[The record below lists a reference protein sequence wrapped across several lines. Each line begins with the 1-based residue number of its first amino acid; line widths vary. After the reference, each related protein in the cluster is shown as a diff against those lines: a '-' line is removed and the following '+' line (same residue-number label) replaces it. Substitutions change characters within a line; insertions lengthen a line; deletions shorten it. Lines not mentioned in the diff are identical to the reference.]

1 MDLLSEGKHR
11 GFCRRSFLGAASALG
26 ACSFVSYPSCAF
38 AEPPP
43 ETPKI
48 TLFENPVT
56 CLVPQYVAKE
66 LLHSEG
72 FTDVRYLKWP
82 IETQKWAPE
91 VLLSGEADIS
101 LSFVPSDIVQIEAGA
116 PVVVLAGS
124 HIGCVELVGGPRVKS
139 ALDLK
144 GKKVAMQMP
153 RSDEQIF
160 VSMFAKYV
168 GLNADEI
175 DWVVHQGDHWQLLAD
190 GKIDAFMSGPPGSIE
205 LRNRKIGHVMV
216 NTTEDAPWSHY
227 FCCVIASTRDYVQK
241 YPVATKRALR
251 AVVKAADVCALEPN
265 RVARLVADKGL
276 ASYDN
281 ALQMLREIPYGKWR
295 EHDPEDSMR
304 FFALRMREVGYVKTT
319 PQKIIAQGT
328 DWRFLNELKRELKV

>member
-1 MDLLSEGKHR
+1 MHVLPERKYR
-11 GFCRRSFLGAASALG
+11 GFSRRSFLGGASAL
-26 ACSFVSYPSCAF
+26 AASSMVSNPRLAL

-48 TLFENPVT
+48 TLFENPVS

-66 LLHSEG
+66 LLHAEG

-82 IETQKWAPE
+82 SETERWAPE
-91 VLLSGEADIS
+91 VLLSGEVDIS
-101 LSFVPSDIVQIEAGA
+101 LSFIPSDIVQIDAGA

-124 HIGCVELVGGPRVKS
+124 HIGCVELVGGPRVRS
-139 ALDLK
+139 ARDLR

-168 GLNADEI
+168 GLDPDDI
-175 DWVVHQGDHWQLLAD
+175 DWVVHQGDHWELLAD
-190 GKIDAFMSGPPGSIE
+190 GRIDAFMSGPPGSIE
-205 LRNRKIGHVMV
+205 LRNRKIGHVMI
-216 NTTEDAPWSHY
+216 NTTDDAPWSHY
-227 FCCVIASTRDYVQK
+227 FCCVVASTREFVRR

-251 AVVKAADVCALEPN
+251 AIVKAADVCALEPR
-265 RVARLVADKGL
+265 RVARLLADKGL
-276 ASYDN
+276 APYDN

-295 EHDPEDSMR
+295 EYDAEDSMR
-304 FFALRMREVGYVKTT
+304 FFALRMREVGYVKST

-328 DWRFLNELKRELKV
+328 DWRFLNELKRELKA